1 MAFLILL
8 FETIYVIRKGGEY
21 QRKEVELEEE
31 KAEMEEYIVATDD
44 EIKTG
49 VKRKKSLESPPDVE
63 PKSKARKSV
72 RLRSAN
78 FPLKLK

>member
-1 MAFLILL
+1 
-8 FETIYVIRKGGEY
+8 
-21 QRKEVELEEE
+21 
-31 KAEMEEYIVATDD
+31 MEEYIVATDD